1 MDGGSWDWADERP
14 QPVLSPGGGGESYR
28 RKEAEPLES
37 GASALAQR
45 KFAILHEIS
54 MSHYQWNNLALSLA
68 AVAILV
74 NLDLHYIPGGILMMI
89 AIVIILASFAYSI
102 VKQHYADIQNF
113 EKLYAAQVAGFWV
126 IGITL
131 ICQVPFLLW
140 AAVIMFQRVNQ
151 ANVAC
156 NNVCNVTG

>member
-1 MDGGSWDWADERP
+1 VGLDGGSASTGA
-14 QPVLSPGGGGESYR
+14 SPGNKSSNRRTIEEFESS
-28 RKEAEPLES
+28 APN
-37 GASALAQR
+37 ALANR
-45 KFAILHEIS
+45 KFTVLHEIS
-54 MSHYQWNNLALSLA
+54 MSHYQRNNLALSLA

-89 AIVIILASFAYSI
+89 AIVIILASFAYSV
-102 VKQHYADIQNF
+102 VKQHYAKTQDF
-113 EKLYAAQVAGFWV
+113 EKLHAAQVAGFWV
-126 IGITL
+126 IGIIL

-140 AAVIMFQRVNQ
+140 AAVIMFQRVKQ